1 MPFARSAAAAALAS
15 LLLWAGTARA
25 GAIALRPVRALYVDA
40 KEGPLKRPEGVACA
54 IEADGSSVVVV
65 ADTGNRRVVRYR
77 IAKDATMGAVVEA
90 KLDQLTSPLRV
101 QLDSKGN
108 ALVLDGKTRRLVRV
122 GPGGEFRGFLE
133 PKGAGGGPELRIG
146 SFKVAAEDGFVVL
159 DFASPRVLVLDS
171 AGTVTRQVGLPK
183 ASLFTDVA
191 VDGAGN
197 LYAVDAREAALWVA
211 DPSAKEFKRLTPSMK
226 QYMSFPTY
234 VAVDRALLLVVDQN
248 GAGIVQVGI
257 DGSYQGRA
265 LAFGASE
272 GLVAYP
278 SQVCTTSSG
287 ETFVADRANNRV
299 QLFVRP
305 E

>member
-1 MPFARSAAAAALAS
+1 MPLARWSAVAALTP
-15 LLLWAGTARA
+15 LLLWSGAARA

-40 KEGPLKRPEGVACA
+40 KEGPLKRPEGVACTTD
-54 IEADGSSVVVV
+54 ADGASVVVV
-65 ADTGNRRVVRYR
+65 ADTGNRRTVRYK
-77 IAKDATMGAVVEA
+77 IAKDATMGAAVES
-90 KLDQLTSPLRV
+90 KLDQLTSPVRV
-101 QLDSKGN
+101 QLDAKGN

-122 GPGGEFRGFLE
+122 GPGGEFRGYLDV
-133 PKGAGGGPELRIG
+133 KGEGASELRVG
-146 SFKVAAEDGFVVL
+146 SFKVGAEDSVVIL
-159 DFASPRVLVLDS
+159 DFASPRVLVTDS
-171 AGTVTRQVGLPK
+171 GGTVTRQVALPK

-197 LYAVDAREAALWVA
+197 LYAIEAKEAALWVA
-211 DPSAKEFKRLTPSMK
+211 EPSAKEFKRLTKAMK

-234 VAVDRALLLVVDQN
+234 IAVDRALLLVVDQN

-265 LAFGASE
+265 LAFGTNE

-278 SQVCTTSSG
+278 SQVCTTSAG